1 MGIGEDISSAAPA
14 GDGNMNYTLRV
25 HTAKRSFIVKQAG
38 PWVEKYPHIPAPCDR
53 ALMESQF
60 YNAIQADEELAR
72 CMPRLIGFDPEART
86 LIMED
91 LGALPDFTSIYSDA
105 SISPAEIDSLTSF
118 LTKLHSRFRD
128 PNYAGRFANRDM
140 RKLNHEHI
148 FDFPLRNHPELARRI
163 DRIIAVAG
171 RRPGQ
176 HFLTGKATRPFR
188 DFNFEM
194 DPQAFQMILDSRVP
208 LVLAPWEISSKVW
221 LTRQDLERLAMSN
234 PLLEWLTTPASDW
247 LDFWK
252 KPFDVDGF
260 NPFDTLAVG
269 YAIDPK
275 MFRCESLPANIETLA
290 DDTDSARSKA
300 YLLVAK
306 DIDSHRKVEYC
317 FEAQPGFKQDLMA
330 PLMMSKHR

>member
-1 MGIGEDISSAAPA
+1 MKLLLLPLMPTMIFGASVWIDTDPSVQRGAHEVDDGFALLQAFHSPELRIRGVSVVFGNAP
-14 GDGNMNYTLRV
+14 
-25 HTAKRSFIVKQAG
+25 
-38 PWVEKYPHIPAPCDR
+38 
-53 ALMESQF
+53 
-60 YNAIQADEELAR
+60 LA
-72 CMPRLIGFDPEART
+72 T
-86 LIMED
+86 
-91 LGALPDFTSIYSDA
+91 ALPIGKEIVQRFGPPGLPVYSGAAGAQELGTETDA
-105 SISPAEIDSLTSF
+105 SRAMAKALKLERLTILALGPATNVA
-118 LTKLHSRFRD
+118 T
-128 PNYAGRFANRDM
+128 M
-140 RKLNHEHI
+140 
-148 FDFPLRNHPELARRI
+148 LRNHPELARRI

-171 RRPGQ
+171 RKPGQ

-194 DPQAFQMILDSRVP
+194 DPQAFQAILDSKVP

-221 LTRQDLERLAMSN
+221 LTRQDLERLAMSD

-252 KPFDVDGF
+252 KSFDVDGF

-275 MFRCESLPANIETLA
+275 MFRCESLPVKIETLA

-300 YLLVAK
+300 YLLAAK
-306 DIDSHRKVEYC
+306 DLDSRRKVEYC

-330 PLMMSKHR
+330 RLMGKHR